1 MLQIQSFIFNPFQ
14 ENTFIL
20 YNETKDCIVVDP
32 GCSDESENAQLA
44 QFIEDEKLSVKML
57 LNTHC
62 HIDHVLGNQFV
73 KETFHT
79 KLLIHP
85 GEQAVLKAVEVYAP
99 NYGFHGYQPAIPD
112 GFLEEGQSISLG
124 NHSFKVLFVPG
135 HAPGHVAFYCE
146 EAGVLIGGDVLFYN
160 SIGRTDLPGGNH
172 EQLLKS
178 IHTRLFTLPDDVRVY
193 PGHGP
198 DTTIGFEKRTNPF
211 CAIGI
216 R

>member
-99 NYGFHGYQPAIPD
+99 NYGFH
-112 GFLEEGQSISLG
+112 
-124 NHSFKVLFVPG
+124 
-135 HAPGHVAFYCE
+135 
-146 EAGVLIGGDVLFYN
+146 
-160 SIGRTDLPGGNH
+160 
-172 EQLLKS
+172 
-178 IHTRLFTLPDDVRVY
+178 
-193 PGHGP
+193 
-198 DTTIGFEKRTNPF
+198 
-211 CAIGI
+211 
-216 R
+216 

>member
-85 GEQAVLKAVEVYAP
+85 AEQAVLKAVEVYAP